1 MTIRLRDLHACFEG
15 VIPSIIA
22 TASQDGIPNI
32 SYLSHVALVDD
43 EHVALSDQFFSKT
56 AANIRA
62 NNNAAAM
69 LVDPRDGSQYR
80 LSVIFERSLDS
91 GALFETMAAE
101 LRASSAQL
109 QANWTRSR
117 TAVAMAV

>member
-1 MTIRLRDLHACFEG
+1 MTIRLRDLHTCFEG

-56 AANIRA
+56 ATNIRA
-62 NNNAAAM
+62 NNNAAVM

-80 LSVIFERSLDS
+80 LSVVFERSLDS
-91 GALFETMAAE
+91 GALF
-101 LRASSAQL
+101 
-109 QANWTRSR
+109 
-117 TAVAMAV
+117 

>member
-1 MTIRLRDLHACFEG
+1 MTIRLRDLQVCFEG

-22 TASQDGIPNI
+22 TASPGGVPNI

-56 AANIRA
+56 AANIRG
-62 NNNAAAM
+62 NNNAAVM

-80 LSVIFERSLDS
+80 LSVILSARSTAACCSKPWRPSSVPAARKS
-91 GALFETMAAE
+91 GWPT
-101 LRASSAQL
+101 
-109 QANWTRSR
+109 
-117 TAVAMAV
+117 

>member
-1 MTIRLRDLHACFEG
+1 MTIHLRDLQVCFEG

-22 TASQDGIPNI
+22 TASPDGVPNI

-56 AANIRA
+56 AANIRG
-62 NNNAAAM
+62 NNNAAVM

-80 LSVIFERSLDS
+80 LSVIFQRSLDS
-91 GALFETMAAE
+91 GMPTVNMWWAQTMNERNPRTSAANTSD
-101 LRASSAQL
+101 L
-109 QANWTRSR
+109 
-117 TAVAMAV
+117 